1 MACFGLFGPK
11 SIDLL
16 QRLTKD
22 DMSNE
27 KIKFAS
33 FKKIQIDNVDIIAQ
47 RLSYVGEIGF
57 ELYLGINNSKD
68 IFNLIVG
75 LVKNLIYLYVVCMH

>member
-1 MACFGLFGPK
+1 MPDDIELKDVTDEVACFGLFGPK

-22 DMSNE
+22 DISNE

-33 FKKIQIDNVDIIAQ
+33 FKKIQI
-47 RLSYVGEIGF
+47 R
-57 ELYLGINNSKD
+57 
-68 IFNLIVG
+68 
-75 LVKNLIYLYVVCMH
+75 

>member
-1 MACFGLFGPK
+1 MFCLFGPK

-22 DMSNE
+22 DISNE
-27 KIKFAS
+27 SIKFAS
-33 FKKIQIDNVDIIAQ
+33 FKTQVDNIDIIAQ

-57 ELYLGINNSKD
+57 ELYLISIIQK
-68 IFNLIVG
+68 IFSI
-75 LVKNLIYLYVVCMH
+75 

>member
-1 MACFGLFGPK
+1 MNLK
-11 SIDLL
+11 MLQMKLHVLVYLVQKVDLL

-22 DMSNE
+22 DISNE

-33 FKKIQIDNVDIIAQ
+33 FKKIQINNIDIIAQ

-57 ELYLGINNSKD
+57 ELYIDINNSKD
-68 IFNLIVG
+68 IFNLI
-75 LVKNLIYLYVVCMH
+75 NDSW